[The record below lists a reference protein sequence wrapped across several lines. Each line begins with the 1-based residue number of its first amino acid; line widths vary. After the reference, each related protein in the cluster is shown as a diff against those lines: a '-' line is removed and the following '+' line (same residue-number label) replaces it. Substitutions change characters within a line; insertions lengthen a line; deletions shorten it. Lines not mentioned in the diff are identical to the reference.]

1 MIIFNIDY
9 RQYCD
14 TFQDL
19 YEIFH
24 VNHLFYV
31 LTFIDLD
38 ELHCIVHIRRGFLSI
53 DYFIE
58 KYFTDHS
65 SVFLVCALITLSHS
79 YTFHFQSFFKLILM
93 IKLPAYSQFTF

>member
-24 VNHLFYV
+24 VNHLFFV

-38 ELHCIVHIRRGFLSI
+38 ELHCIVHISRGFLSI

-58 KYFTDHS
+58 KYFADHS
-65 SVFLVCALITLSHS
+65 KVLLV
-79 YTFHFQSFFKLILM
+79 
-93 IKLPAYSQFTF
+93 